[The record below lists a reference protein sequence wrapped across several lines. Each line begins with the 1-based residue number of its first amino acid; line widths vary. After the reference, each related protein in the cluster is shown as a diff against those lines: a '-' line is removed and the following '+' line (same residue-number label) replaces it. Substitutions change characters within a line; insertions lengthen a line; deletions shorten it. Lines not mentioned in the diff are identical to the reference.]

1 MSTSSKDQLFRL
13 IKTLTKAE
21 KRHFRLFANRTMG
34 QQERKFLRLF
44 DVMDRMDSYD
54 EDELI
59 ARLSGSER
67 SHLSHL
73 KRHLYRQ
80 LLISLRLIHI
90 QRNIDIEIR
99 EQLDFAR
106 VLYSKGLYMESLK
119 ILERC
124 RATAE
129 DNHQDILQL
138 EILDFQKNIEARH
151 ITRSRQVSRKMDK
164 LLIDATHRSE
174 MILVANELSNLNIQ
188 IQGYYIDHGHS
199 RNEEERQHLRQ
210 AWQEMQPLPK
220 RVESIGTFFEKVN
233 RFQAHMWLNYIRLDL
248 YAARENAAEWVILF
262 RLYPQ
267 MREKDPDLYM
277 RGLYYLLLF
286 CFLLDDLYS
295 FSRYLEEFSTFAAD
309 RADTFMPASN
319 LLAFQYLSLSKLNLH
334 LLANDYQQAEVTM
347 QEIREGLVKYKDRI
361 DEHRSMLFYYKF
373 AYIYF
378 AQGDYNA
385 ALDILD
391 DMLQTRSSF
400 LREDIHYNAHL
411 LELICRYQLE
421 QFMLLDYRLTAL
433 QRLLKKGR
441 DVSRLQRLGV
451 TILRKVISKPASER
465 KEVFRNYM
473 PDLQQ
478 LKDDPYERKALK
490 YLDLPLWVSSLLVDQ
505 TLQQTAMQTMR
516 TTNSWPG

>member
-21 KRHFRLFANRTMG
+21 KRHFRLYANRTMG

-44 DVMDRMDSYD
+44 DVMDRMDNYD
-54 EDELI
+54 EEELI

-67 SHLSHL
+67 SHLPHL

-80 LLISLRLIHI
+80 LLISLRLVHI

-124 RATAE
+124 RSTAE

-138 EILDFQKNIEARH
+138 EILDFQNNIEARH

-188 IQGYYIDHGHS
+188 IQGYYIDYGHTRS
-199 RNEEERQHLRQ
+199 EEELHRLNQ

-248 YAARENAAEWVILF
+248 YAASENAAEWVILF

-267 MREKDPDLYM
+267 MRDKDPDLYM

-295 FSRYLEEFSTFAAD
+295 FSRYLDEFHTFVDNKAD
-309 RADTFMPASN
+309 SFMPASN
-319 LLAFQYLSLSKLNLH
+319 LLAFQYLSQQTIRGMHAQFIVIPPMGKVVDYFVKTTGCEFSEDVRWSRWIPLPAETTEEFRKYIRPSHQQILNDTLSGAAENPAS
-334 LLANDYQQAEVTM
+334 LLRPLLRPHEYT
-347 QEIREGLVKYKDRI
+347 IRRAGKCWVL
-361 DEHRSMLFYYKF
+361 S
-373 AYIYF
+373 
-378 AQGDYNA
+378 
-385 ALDILD
+385 
-391 DMLQTRSSF
+391 T
-400 LREDIHYNAHL
+400 
-411 LELICRYQLE
+411 
-421 QFMLLDYRLTAL
+421 
-433 QRLLKKGR
+433 LKKDEGPKGTR
-441 DVSRLQRLGV
+441 
-451 TILRKVISKPASER
+451 VI
-465 KEVFRNYM
+465 KEPV
-473 PDLQQ
+473 LIEW
-478 LKDDPYERKALK
+478 K
-490 YLDLPLWVSSLLVDQ
+490 
-505 TLQQTAMQTMR
+505 
-516 TTNSWPG
+516 

>member
-1 MSTSSKDQLFRL
+1 MSTPSKDQLFRL

-21 KRHFRLFANRTMG
+21 KRHFRLYANRTMS

-44 DVMDRMDSYD
+44 DVMDRMDVYD
-54 EDELI
+54 EDNLI
-59 ARLSGSER
+59 ARLTGTER
-67 SHLSHL
+67 SHLPHL

-80 LLISLRLIHI
+80 LLISLRLVHI
-90 QRNIDIEIR
+90 QHSIDIEIR

-119 ILERC
+119 ILDRC
-124 RATAE
+124 RSMAE

-188 IQGYYIDHGHS
+188 IQGYYIDHGHV
-199 RNEEERQHLRQ
+199 RNEEDQLQLRQ

-233 RFQAHMWLNYIRLDL
+233 RFQAHMWLNYVRLNL

-267 MREKDPDLYM
+267 MRDKDPDLYM

-286 CFLLDDLYS
+286 CFLLNDLS
-295 FSRYLEEFSTFAAD
+295 AFKRYLTEFDTFVAEKAD
-309 RADTFMPASN
+309 AFMPASN

-334 LLANDYQQAEVTM
+334 LLTSDYQLADSTIQA
-347 QEIREGLVKYKDRI
+347 IREGLVKYKDRI
-361 DEHRSMLFYYKF
+361 DEHKLMLFHYKF
-373 AYIYF
+373 AYIHF
-378 AQGDYNA
+378 AQGNYA
-385 ALDILD
+385 EALDVLD
-391 DMLQTRSSF
+391 EMLQTRSSF
-400 LREDIHYNAHL
+400 LREDIHFNAHL
-411 LELICRYQLE
+411 LELICRYQLD
-421 QFMLLDYRLTAL
+421 QFMLLDYRLNAL

-441 DVSRLQRLGV
+441 DVSKLQRLGAAM
-451 TILRKVISKPASER
+451 LRKAISKPPAER
-465 KEVFRNYM
+465 KEVFRLFL
-473 PDLQQ
+473 PELQQ
-478 LKDDPYERKALK
+478 LKKDPYEQKALK
-490 YLDLPLWVSSLLVDQ
+490 YLNLPLWVSSMLANQ
-505 TLQQTAMQTMR
+505 SMQQMALQQLNACEK
-516 TTNSWPG
+516 